1 MFDTNDELLRQIQ
14 LGEDSLLECKQ
25 ILFRGGKV
33 DGPRPEKMADEVA
46 AMSNAAGGV
55 IVLGVEDK
63 TRDIV
68 GIEAAKLELTETWL
82 REIMETRLEPPLQA
96 YTLRR
101 IQLPDGTGALQPVLR
116 LDLPRSLFVHRSPG
130 GYKIRA
136 GSSVR
141 EMAPEYLARMFQQR
155 SQSRLLRFDEQVVP
169 NAPMEALST
178 DLWKK
183 FATARS
189 SGTDQGML
197 SKLKLADQDPDGAW
211 HPTVSGLL
219 MACHSPQDFLPSAFI
234 QAVAYRGTE
243 VAPTDHHAYQLDAKD
258 IHGPLDEQIA
268 EGCRFVSRNMKVGAS
283 KTFGRHDIPQYDLT
297 AVFEA
302 ITNAVS
308 HRDYAI
314 YGQKVRLRM
323 FEDRLELHS
332 PGAIPNTMT
341 LESLEFRQASRNE
354 NLTSLLA
361 KCPVPALEGLNSD
374 RATIMDKR
382 GEGVPLIFQLSERLS
397 GKRPLYRLLDD
408 DELQLTIYAAAL
420 ADGAETS

>member
-1 MFDTNDELLRQIQ
+1 MFDTHEELLRQLR

-25 ILFRGGKV
+25 VFFRHDKV
-33 DGPRPEKMADEVA
+33 QGPSSEKMADEIA

-63 TRDIV
+63 TRNIM
-68 GIEAAKLELTETWL
+68 GLEASKLELTEIWL
-82 REIMETRLEPPLQA
+82 REIMETRIDPPLQS

-101 IQLPDGTGALQPVLR
+101 MELPDKDGSLQPVLR

-141 EMAPEYLARMFQQR
+141 EMAPEYLARLFQQR
-155 SQSRLLRFDEQVVP
+155 SQTRLLRFDEQIVSS
-169 NAPMEALST
+169 APMEALSAQ
-178 DLWKK
+178 LWKK
-183 FATARS
+183 FITTRTA
-189 SGTDQGML
+189 GDNQEIL
-197 SKLKLADQDPDGAW
+197 FKLKLADTDDEGNR

-219 MACHSPQDFLPSAFI
+219 MACPAPQAYLPSAFI

-243 VAPTDHHAYQLDAKD
+243 VSPAHHMQYQLDAKD
-258 IHGPLDEQIA
+258 IYGPLDEQIA
-268 EGCRFVSRNMKVGAS
+268 EACRFVARNMKVGAR
-283 KTFGRHDIPQYDLT
+283 KTIGRTDIPQYDLT

-341 LESLEFRQASRNE
+341 IDSLEFRQSSRNE

-361 KCPVPALEGLNSD
+361 KCPVPELQGLHSD

-382 GEGVPLIFQLSERLS
+382 GEGVPIILSLSEKLS
-397 GKRPLYRLLDD
+397 GKRPVYHLLDG
-408 DELQLTIYAAAL
+408 DELQLIIYAASIE
-420 ADGAETS
+420 DKMT

>member
-25 ILFRGGKV
+25 LFFRNDKV
-33 DGPRPEKMADEVA
+33 QAPSSEKMADEIA

-63 TRDIV
+63 GRDIV
-68 GIEAAKLELTETWL
+68 GIEASKLELTETWL

-96 YTLRR
+96 YTLHR
-101 IQLPDGTGALQPVLR
+101 IELPDGTGVLQPVLR

-141 EMAPEYLARMFQQR
+141 EMAPEYLARLFQQR
-155 SQSRLLRFDEQVVP
+155 SQSRLLRFDEQLVP
-169 NAPMEALST
+169 NAPMEALSA
-178 DLWKK
+178 DLWRR
-183 FATARS
+183 FTTARS
-189 SGTDQGML
+189 AGSELDML
-197 SKLKLADQDPDGAW
+197 SKLKLADRDAEGAW

-219 MACHSPQDFLPSAFI
+219 MACHRPQDFLPSAFI

-243 VAPTDHHAYQLDAKD
+243 VTPMDHQAYQLDARD

-268 EGCRFVSRNMKVGAS
+268 EACRFVARNMKIGAS
-283 KTFGRHDIPQYDLT
+283 KALGRHDVPQYDLT

-302 ITNAVS
+302 VTNAVS

-341 LESLEFRQASRNE
+341 IESLEYRQASRTE

-361 KCPVPALEGLNSD
+361 KCPVPEMEGLNSD

-382 GEGVPLIFQLSERLS
+382 GEGVPIILSLSERLS
-397 GKRPLYRLLDD
+397 GKTPVYRLLDG
-408 DELQLTIYAAAL
+408 DELQLTIHAASLDMA
-420 ADGAETS
+420 TSPD

>member
-1 MFDTNDELLRQIQ
+1 MFDTNEELLRQIQ

-25 ILFRGGKV
+25 MFFRHDKIQ
-33 DGPRPEKMADEVA
+33 GPSAEKMADEIA

-55 IVLGVEDK
+55 IVLGVDDK
-63 TRDIV
+63 THDVV
-68 GIEAAKLELTETWL
+68 GIDAAKLELTETWL
-82 REIMETRLEPPLQA
+82 REIMETRLAPPLQA

-101 IQLPDGTGALQPVLR
+101 IELPDGTGALQPIFR

-141 EMAPEYLARMFQQR
+141 EMAPEYLARLVQQR
-155 SQSRLLRFDEQVVP
+155 SQSRLMRFDEQLVSM
-169 NAPMEALST
+169 APMEALSA

-183 FATARS
+183 FATTRS
-189 SGTDQGML
+189 SGSDREML
-197 SKLKLADQDPDGAW
+197 SKLKLADPDTEGAW

-219 MACHSPQDFLPSAFI
+219 MACHSPHKFLPSAFI
-234 QAVAYRGTE
+234 QAVAYRGSE
-243 VAPTDHHAYQLDAKD
+243 IAPADHHAYQLDAKD

-268 EGCRFVSRNMKVGAS
+268 GACRFVARNMKMGAS
-283 KTFGRHDIPQYDLT
+283 KALGRHDLPQYDLT

-332 PGAIPNTMT
+332 PGTIPNTMT
-341 LESLEFRQASRNE
+341 LDSLEFRQASRNE

-361 KCPVPALEGLNSD
+361 KCPLPELEGLNSD

-382 GEGVPLIFQLSERLS
+382 GEGVPLILQLSERLS
-397 GKRPLYRLLDD
+397 GKRPLYRLLDG
-408 DELQLTIYAAAL
+408 DELQLTIYAASVEDAT
-420 ADGAETS
+420 DSI

>member
-25 ILFRGGKV
+25 LFFRHEKV
-33 DGPRPEKMADEVA
+33 QGPTSEKMADEIA

-68 GIEAAKLELTETWL
+68 GVEAAKLELTETWL
-82 REIMETRLEPPLQA
+82 REIMEARLEPPLQA

-101 IQLPDGTGALQPVLR
+101 IELPDGTGALQPVLR

-155 SQSRLLRFDEQVVP
+155 SQSRLLRFDEQVVT
-169 NAPMEALST
+169 NAPMEALAA

-183 FATARS
+183 FVSVRS
-189 SGTDQGML
+189 SGTDLDML
-197 SKLKLADQDPDGAW
+197 SKLKLADRDTEGAW

-243 VAPTDHHAYQLDAKD
+243 VAPSDHRAYQLDAKD

-268 EGCRFVSRNMKVGAS
+268 EACRFVARNMKMGAS
-283 KTFGRHDIPQYDLT
+283 KAFGRHDLPQYDLT

-323 FEDRLELHS
+323 FEDRLVLHS

-361 KCPVPALEGLNSD
+361 KCPVPDLEGLNSD

-382 GEGVPLIFQLSERLS
+382 GEGVPLILQLSERLS
-397 GKRPLYRLLDD
+397 GKRPVYKMLDG
-408 DELQLTIYAAAL
+408 DELKLTIYASAL
-420 ADGAETS
+420 V

>member
-1 MFDTNDELLRQIQ
+1 MFDTHEELLRQIR

-25 ILFRGGKV
+25 VFFRHDKIQ
-33 DGPRPEKMADEVA
+33 GPAAEKMADEIA

-55 IVLGVEDK
+55 IVLGVDDK

-68 GIEAAKLELTETWL
+68 GIEAPKLELTETWL

-101 IQLPDGTGALQPVLR
+101 IELPDGTGTLLPVLR

-155 SQSRLLRFDEQVVP
+155 SQSRLLRFDEQIVP
-169 NAPMEALST
+169 AAPLEALST
-178 DLWKK
+178 DLWRK
-183 FATARS
+183 FVTTRTA
-189 SGTDQGML
+189 GDDKDLL
-197 SKLKLADQDPDGAW
+197 SKLKLADADEEGKW

-243 VAPTDHHAYQLDAKD
+243 VAPSDHHAYQLDAKD
-258 IHGPLDEQIA
+258 IHGTLDEQIA
-268 EGCRFVSRNMKVGAS
+268 EACRFVARNMKIAAS
-283 KTFGRHDIPQYDLT
+283 KALGRHDVPQYDLT

-361 KCPVPALEGLNSD
+361 KCPVPEMEGLNSD
-374 RATIMDKR
+374 RSTIMDKR
-382 GEGVPLIFQLSERLS
+382 GEGVPIILSLSEKLS
-397 GKRPLYRLLDD
+397 GKRPVYRLLDG
-408 DELQLTIYAAAL
+408 DELQLTIYAASLEEAPATL
-420 ADGAETS
+420 